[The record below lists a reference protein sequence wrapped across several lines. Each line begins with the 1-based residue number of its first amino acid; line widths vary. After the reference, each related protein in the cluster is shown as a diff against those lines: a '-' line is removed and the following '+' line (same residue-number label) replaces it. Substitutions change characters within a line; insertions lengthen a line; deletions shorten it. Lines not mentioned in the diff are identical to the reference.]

1 MRAVL
6 DTNVL
11 ISGLFWRGAPYECLL
26 AAEAGLYELVIGQE
40 ILEEL
45 RNKLV
50 TKFQNTCEEATDA
63 VDGIRRSATLIVLT
77 EIRKW
82 VVADPTDDKFIGKV
96 VNRVQKF
103 ALTAAA
109 TNGAACH
116 LHIAVAA
123 ERSRCFGSAQAC
135 RQCGNPLPT

>member
-50 TKFQNTCEEATDA
+50 TKFQNTCAEATDA
-63 VDGIRRSATLIVLT
+63 VNGIRRSATLAALT
-77 EIRKW
+77 EVRKW
-82 VVADPTDDKFIGKV
+82 VVADPTDDKFIETAIVGDARIV
-96 VNRVQKF
+96 VSGDHHLLDLRTVQGIEI
-103 ALTAAA
+103 L
-109 TNGAACH
+109 
-116 LHIAVAA
+116 
-123 ERSRCFGSAQAC
+123 SP
-135 RQCGNPLPT
+135 RQFLQRLASKA